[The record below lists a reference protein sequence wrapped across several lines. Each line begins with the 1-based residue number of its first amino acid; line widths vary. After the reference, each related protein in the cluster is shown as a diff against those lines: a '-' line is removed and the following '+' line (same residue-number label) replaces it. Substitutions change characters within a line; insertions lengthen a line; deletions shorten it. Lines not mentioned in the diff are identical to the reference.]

1 MLQVQGVP
9 NRGAPIS
16 YNGGYLTETKRKQAP
31 NQARRPFFIIMAP
44 PRLPRGLYGITPEWS
59 DTGRLLAAIRAA
71 ARGGLRV
78 LQWRR
83 KDGQEEALREQ
94 ARIVAQLCRALG
106 VVCIVNDRW
115 QWLAD
120 GHIDA
125 HGVHLGRDDGDLT
138 HIRRTLGPDVLIGV
152 SCYDDIARAQAAL
165 AAGANYGADYVAFGA
180 VYPSPTKPQA
190 VRAPLELLTQ
200 ARALTDA
207 YSRMHPTVRPAVV
220 AIGGITPAN
229 AAPVVNA
236 GADAIALI
244 SSLFADSYNHDDIA
258 HAAQRCAALYDDNPP
273 DLQPQS

>member
-1 MLQVQGVP
+1 MP
-9 NRGAPIS
+9 S
-16 YNGGYLTETKRKQAP
+16 
-31 NQARRPFFIIMAP
+31 
-44 PRLPRGLYGITPEWS
+44 PRLPRGLYGITPEWPDTDRLS
-59 DTGRLLAAIRAA
+59 DAIRAA
-71 ARGGLRV
+71 AQGGLRV

-83 KDGQEEALREQ
+83 KAGEENGLREQ
-94 ARIVAQLCRALG
+94 ARILAQLCRVLG

-125 HGVHLGRDDGDLT
+125 HGVHLGRDDGDLA
-138 HIRRTLGPDVLIGV
+138 RVRQALGPDALIGV
-152 SCYDDIARAQAAL
+152 SCYDDITRAQVAL

-207 YSRMHPTVRPAVV
+207 YSVPRPAVV
-220 AIGGITPAN
+220 AIGGITPEN

-244 SSLFADSYNHDDIA
+244 SSLFSDAYNTDDIQR
-258 HAAQRCAALYDDNPP
+258 AAQRCAALYADPR
-273 DLQPQS
+273 LQH